1 MNSTY
6 RFLLPLLILFAI
18 INFLIFILKT
28 VFTRYNV
35 DGSVLLGA
43 NAIFLLMNILVFLF
57 QQKALKHSNPN
68 VFIRSVIGGM
78 MLKMFVCAIAVLA
91 YVVLVGPDYNKKA
104 VFISLF
110 FYLFYLAAEVGI
122 LMRLNSKKNA

>member
-35 DGSVLLGA
+35 DGTVLLGA
-43 NAIFLLMNILVFLF
+43 NAIFLVMNILVFLF

>member
-1 MNSTY
+1 MNSTS

-35 DGSVLLGA
+35 DGTVLLGA
-43 NAIFLLMNILVFLF
+43 NAIFLVMNILVFLF

-78 MLKMFVCAIAVLA
+78 MLKMFVCAIAVLG
-91 YVVLVGPDYNKKA
+91 YVVLIGPDYNKKA

>member
-18 INFLIFILKT
+18 INFLIFTLKT
-28 VFTRYNV
+28 VFTKYNV
-35 DGSVLLGA
+35 DGTVLLGA